1 MCECVLIIVV
11 VLLTMNVEKYKEVQ
25 IGFLT
30 FWQIVNILPNNVQT
44 LDCQGMFG

>member
-25 IGFLT
+25 TKWVFD
-30 FWQIVNILPNNVQT
+30 ILAN
-44 LDCQGMFG
+44 CQHFTD